1 MVRVAFVPVF
11 QRSGIELGSGSRW
24 LMNKGP
30 RKLHADYFPA
40 VAHAFARPD
49 MMKIEMSISLI
60 SQLDEGSM
68 GISAPRHCGGR
79 MWLILR

>member
-1 MVRVAFVPVF
+1 MPLYPKGGKRSSQRIPRWVMVRVAFVPVF

-60 SQLDEGSM
+60 FTAG
-68 GISAPRHCGGR
+68 
-79 MWLILR
+79 